1 MMQQKPQVLITG
13 ASGFIGQ
20 HLAAYLTQQGYQ
32 VIGLTRNPN
41 RSSSQAGLRYIH
53 RLEQISQEPI
63 DYVIN
68 LAGENIGQSRWTEK
82 RKLELINSRIETTR
96 QVFEWLQQ
104 NRIQPHRIISG
115 SAIGY
120 YGIDPQEQWSEYCN
134 ESSPPQDIFM
144 SELCQRWE
152 HQAKNN
158 SGQQVSII
166 RLGVVFARNGGILS
180 QMLMPIRF
188 NLVGKIGHGRQPVTW
203 IHINDVVRA
212 ITFILQ
218 QPEAKAD
225 QNLRSFQADQFVL
238 TTGAWSEQ
246 WSRQLNIQL
255 PVQPVHGQMILF
267 KTPENWL
274 PTMCMNR
281 VMYLIP
287 RSDGH
292 IVCGSSMAHQGFNTS
307 INPQT
312 SESIL
317 TASLEMVPELA
328 QFPIVKQWAGLRP
341 GSPEGIPYIGKIPDI
356 NNLWANFGQFVMPQA
371 LLEQGF
377 EFQYPDLNSAL
388 TDLLDEK

>member
-1 MMQQKPQVLITG
+1 MQQKPQVLITG

-32 VIGLTRNPN
+32 VIGLTRNPS
-41 RSSSQAGLRYIH
+41 RSSSQADLRYIH

-104 NRIQPHRIISG
+104 NRIQPHRIISV

-158 SGQQVSII
+158 PGQQVSII
-166 RLGVVFARNGGILS
+166 RLGVVFARNGGILP

-218 QPEAKAD
+218 QRKAKAVY
-225 QNLRSFQADQFVL
+225 NLVAPEQATQRKFAEIAAAKLHKKPLLSMPACVMKTMLGEQSQLVL
-238 TTGAWSEQ
+238 
-246 WSRQLNIQL
+246 N
-255 PVQPVHGQMILF
+255 
-267 KTPENWL
+267 
-274 PTMCMNR
+274 
-281 VMYLIP
+281 
-287 RSDGH
+287 
-292 IVCGSSMAHQGFNTS
+292 
-307 INPQT
+307 
-312 SESIL
+312 
-317 TASLEMVPELA
+317 
-328 QFPIVKQWAGLRP
+328 
-341 GSPEGIPYIGKIPDI
+341 
-356 NNLWANFGQFVMPQA
+356 GQFVMPQA

-377 EFQYPDLNSAL
+377 EFQHPDLNSAL

>member
-1 MMQQKPQVLITG
+1 MIQQKPQVLITG

-20 HLAAYLTQQGYQ
+20 YLAAYLIQQGYQ

-41 RSSSQAGLRYIH
+41 RSFSQAGLRYIH

-120 YGIDPQEQWSEYCN
+120 YGIDPQEQWSGYCN

-158 SGQQVSII
+158 PRQQVSII
-166 RLGVVFARNGGILS
+166 RLGVVFARNGGILP

-188 NLVGKIGHGRQPVTW
+188 NLVGKIGHGRQPVSW

-218 QPEAKAD
+218 QRKAKAVY
-225 QNLRSFQADQFVL
+225 NLVAPEQATQRKFAEIAAAKLYKKPLLSMPACVMKTMLGEQSQLVL
-238 TTGAWSEQ
+238 
-246 WSRQLNIQL
+246 N
-255 PVQPVHGQMILF
+255 
-267 KTPENWL
+267 
-274 PTMCMNR
+274 
-281 VMYLIP
+281 
-287 RSDGH
+287 
-292 IVCGSSMAHQGFNTS
+292 
-307 INPQT
+307 
-312 SESIL
+312 
-317 TASLEMVPELA
+317 
-328 QFPIVKQWAGLRP
+328 
-341 GSPEGIPYIGKIPDI
+341 
-356 NNLWANFGQFVMPQA
+356 GQFVMPEA

>member
-1 MMQQKPQVLITG
+1 MQQKPQVLITG

-32 VIGLTRNPN
+32 VIGLTRNPS
-41 RSSSQAGLRYIH
+41 RSSSQADLRYIH

-104 NRIQPHRIISG
+104 NRIQPHRIISV

-120 YGIDPQEQWSEYCN
+120 YGIDPQEQWSGYCN

-158 SGQQVSII
+158 PGQQVSII
-166 RLGVVFARNGGILS
+166 RLGVVFARNGGILP

-188 NLVGKIGHGRQPVTW
+188 NLVGKIGHGRQPVSW

-218 QPEAKAD
+218 QRKAKAVY
-225 QNLRSFQADQFVL
+225 NLVAPEQATQRKFAEIAAAKLYKKPLLSMPACVMKTMLGEQSQLVL
-238 TTGAWSEQ
+238 
-246 WSRQLNIQL
+246 N
-255 PVQPVHGQMILF
+255 
-267 KTPENWL
+267 
-274 PTMCMNR
+274 
-281 VMYLIP
+281 
-287 RSDGH
+287 
-292 IVCGSSMAHQGFNTS
+292 
-307 INPQT
+307 
-312 SESIL
+312 
-317 TASLEMVPELA
+317 
-328 QFPIVKQWAGLRP
+328 
-341 GSPEGIPYIGKIPDI
+341 
-356 NNLWANFGQFVMPQA
+356 GQFVMPQA

>member
-1 MMQQKPQVLITG
+1 MQQKPQVLITG

-32 VIGLTRNPN
+32 VIGLTRNPS
-41 RSSSQAGLRYIH
+41 RSSSQADLRYIH

-104 NRIQPHRIISG
+104 NRIQPHRIISV

-120 YGIDPQEQWSEYCN
+120 YGIDPQEQWSGYCN

-158 SGQQVSII
+158 PGQQVSII
-166 RLGVVFARNGGILS
+166 RLGVVFARNGGILP

-218 QPEAKAD
+218 QRKAKAVY
-225 QNLRSFQADQFVL
+225 NLVAPEQATQRKFAEIAAAKLYKKPLLSMPACVMKTMLGEQSQLVL
-238 TTGAWSEQ
+238 
-246 WSRQLNIQL
+246 N
-255 PVQPVHGQMILF
+255 
-267 KTPENWL
+267 
-274 PTMCMNR
+274 
-281 VMYLIP
+281 
-287 RSDGH
+287 
-292 IVCGSSMAHQGFNTS
+292 
-307 INPQT
+307 
-312 SESIL
+312 
-317 TASLEMVPELA
+317 
-328 QFPIVKQWAGLRP
+328 
-341 GSPEGIPYIGKIPDI
+341 
-356 NNLWANFGQFVMPQA
+356 GQFVMPQA

>member
-1 MMQQKPQVLITG
+1 MQQKPQVLITG

-32 VIGLTRNPN
+32 VIGLTRNPS
-41 RSSSQAGLRYIH
+41 RSSSQADLRYIH

-82 RKLELINSRIETTR
+82 PKLELINSRIETTR

-104 NRIQPHRIISG
+104 NRIQPHRIISV

-120 YGIDPQEQWSEYCN
+120 YGIDPQEQWSGYCN
-134 ESSPPQDIFM
+134 ESSPPQDIFV

-158 SGQQVSII
+158 PGQQVSII
-166 RLGVVFARNGGILS
+166 RLGVVFARNGGILP

-218 QPEAKAD
+218 QRKAKAVY
-225 QNLRSFQADQFVL
+225 NLVAPEQATQRKFAEIAAAKLYKKPLLSMPACVMKTMLGEQSQLVL
-238 TTGAWSEQ
+238 
-246 WSRQLNIQL
+246 N
-255 PVQPVHGQMILF
+255 
-267 KTPENWL
+267 
-274 PTMCMNR
+274 
-281 VMYLIP
+281 
-287 RSDGH
+287 
-292 IVCGSSMAHQGFNTS
+292 
-307 INPQT
+307 
-312 SESIL
+312 
-317 TASLEMVPELA
+317 
-328 QFPIVKQWAGLRP
+328 
-341 GSPEGIPYIGKIPDI
+341 
-356 NNLWANFGQFVMPQA
+356 GQFVMPQA

>member
-32 VIGLTRNPN
+32 VIGLTRNPS
-41 RSSSQAGLRYIH
+41 RSSSQADLRYIH

-104 NRIQPHRIISG
+104 NRIQPHRIISV

-120 YGIDPQEQWSEYCN
+120 YGIDPQEQWSGYCN

-158 SGQQVSII
+158 PGQQVSII
-166 RLGVVFARNGGILS
+166 RLGVVFARNGGILP

-218 QPEAKAD
+218 QRKAKAVY
-225 QNLRSFQADQFVL
+225 NLVAPEQATQRKFAEIAAAKLYKKPLLSMPACVMKTMLGEQSQLVL
-238 TTGAWSEQ
+238 
-246 WSRQLNIQL
+246 N
-255 PVQPVHGQMILF
+255 
-267 KTPENWL
+267 
-274 PTMCMNR
+274 
-281 VMYLIP
+281 
-287 RSDGH
+287 
-292 IVCGSSMAHQGFNTS
+292 
-307 INPQT
+307 
-312 SESIL
+312 
-317 TASLEMVPELA
+317 
-328 QFPIVKQWAGLRP
+328 
-341 GSPEGIPYIGKIPDI
+341 
-356 NNLWANFGQFVMPQA
+356 GQFVMPQA

>member
-1 MMQQKPQVLITG
+1 MQQKPQVLITG

-32 VIGLTRNPN
+32 VIGLTRNPS
-41 RSSSQAGLRYIH
+41 RSSSQADLRYIH

-104 NRIQPHRIISG
+104 NRIQPHRIISV

-120 YGIDPQEQWSEYCN
+120 YGIDPQEQWSGYCN
-134 ESSPPQDIFM
+134 ESSPPQDIFV

-158 SGQQVSII
+158 PGQQVSII
-166 RLGVVFARNGGILS
+166 RLGVVFARNGGILP

-218 QPEAKAD
+218 QRKAKAVY
-225 QNLRSFQADQFVL
+225 NLVAPEQATQRKFAEIAAAKLYKKPLLSMPACVMKTMLGEQSQLVL
-238 TTGAWSEQ
+238 
-246 WSRQLNIQL
+246 N
-255 PVQPVHGQMILF
+255 
-267 KTPENWL
+267 
-274 PTMCMNR
+274 
-281 VMYLIP
+281 
-287 RSDGH
+287 
-292 IVCGSSMAHQGFNTS
+292 
-307 INPQT
+307 
-312 SESIL
+312 
-317 TASLEMVPELA
+317 
-328 QFPIVKQWAGLRP
+328 
-341 GSPEGIPYIGKIPDI
+341 
-356 NNLWANFGQFVMPQA
+356 GQFVMPQA

>member
-1 MMQQKPQVLITG
+1 MQQKPQVLITG

-32 VIGLTRNPN
+32 VIGLTRNPS
-41 RSSSQAGLRYIH
+41 RSSSQADLRYIH

-104 NRIQPHRIISG
+104 NRIQPHRIISV

-158 SGQQVSII
+158 PGQQVSII
-166 RLGVVFARNGGILS
+166 RLGVVFARNGGILP

-218 QPEAKAD
+218 QRKAKAVY
-225 QNLRSFQADQFVL
+225 NLVAPEQGTQRKFAEIAAAKLHKKPLLSMPACVMKTMLGEQSQLVL
-238 TTGAWSEQ
+238 
-246 WSRQLNIQL
+246 N
-255 PVQPVHGQMILF
+255 
-267 KTPENWL
+267 
-274 PTMCMNR
+274 
-281 VMYLIP
+281 
-287 RSDGH
+287 
-292 IVCGSSMAHQGFNTS
+292 
-307 INPQT
+307 
-312 SESIL
+312 
-317 TASLEMVPELA
+317 
-328 QFPIVKQWAGLRP
+328 
-341 GSPEGIPYIGKIPDI
+341 
-356 NNLWANFGQFVMPQA
+356 GQFVMPQA

-377 EFQYPDLNSAL
+377 EFQYPNLNSAL

>member
-20 HLAAYLTQQGYQ
+20 HLAAYLIQQGYQ

-82 RKLELINSRIETTR
+82 RKFELINSRIETTR

-120 YGIDPQEQWSEYCN
+120 YGIDPQEQWSGYCN

-158 SGQQVSII
+158 PGQQVSII
-166 RLGVVFARNGGILS
+166 RLGVVFARNGGILP

-188 NLVGKIGHGRQPVTW
+188 NLVGKIGHGLQPVTW

-218 QPEAKAD
+218 QREAKAVY
-225 QNLRSFQADQFVL
+225 NLVAPEQGTQRKFAEIAAAKLHKKPLLSMPACVL
-238 TTGAWSEQ
+238 KTMLGEQ
-246 WSRQLNIQL
+246 SQLVLN
-255 PVQPVHGQMILF
+255 
-267 KTPENWL
+267 
-274 PTMCMNR
+274 
-281 VMYLIP
+281 
-287 RSDGH
+287 
-292 IVCGSSMAHQGFNTS
+292 
-307 INPQT
+307 
-312 SESIL
+312 
-317 TASLEMVPELA
+317 
-328 QFPIVKQWAGLRP
+328 
-341 GSPEGIPYIGKIPDI
+341 
-356 NNLWANFGQFVMPQA
+356 GQFVMPQA